1 MENGLDYLTRPD
13 IDAIKSH
20 LNGSM
25 FWKFVGCLL
34 LTIICWNLWS
44 INTSL
49 QKIANR
55 LDGTVYTRDADGG
68 RHDRPSRI
76 H

>member
-1 MENGLDYLTRPD
+1 MEDRGLNFLTRPD

-25 FWKFVGCLL
+25 FWKFVACVLL
-34 LTIICWNLWS
+34 ALIWWNLWG
-44 INTSL
+44 INISL
-49 QKIANR
+49 SKIANR
-55 LDGTVYTRDADGG
+55 LDSTVYIRVEN
-68 RHDRPSRI
+68 DRPSRV